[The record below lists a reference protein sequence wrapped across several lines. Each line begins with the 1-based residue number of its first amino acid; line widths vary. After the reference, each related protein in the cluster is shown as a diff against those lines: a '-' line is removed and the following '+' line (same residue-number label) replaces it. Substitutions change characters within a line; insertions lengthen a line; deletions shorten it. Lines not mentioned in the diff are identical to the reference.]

1 MYSNWQCAVPEKPI
15 PNIPCIEGHSENSE
29 RGERLQKPFKNFR
42 GNERKMHTMKNERKN
57 AHYEATVKS
66 PVLTTSH
73 KQNKNDGI
81 SRVE

>member
-1 MYSNWQCAVPEKPI
+1 
-15 PNIPCIEGHSENSE
+15 
-29 RGERLQKPFKNFR
+29 
-42 GNERKMHTMKNERKN
+42 MKNERKN